1 MLSFSF
7 CNESQ
12 AHFCSSWCR
21 GRSEKSR
28 KEICFLARNLFA
40 NSKSVTVKERDT
52 VTNLSTWSHLTNQ
65 SMIPESGI
73 MKRRNQRHFS
83 RLRRPFPLPS
93 PPLGPLSWP
102 IFFPVARF
110 LPFPHSGAWS
120 QARSSRFPHTRNT
133 KAANSKTFPS
143 NCVTIQLTVRA
154 WSRLLSRYY
163 MKGAKGAAIFIQRL
177 VAVYLFLA
185 WFIRRA

>member
-21 GRSEKSR
+21 GRSEKNR

-40 NSKSVTVKERDT
+40 KSRSVKVKERDT
-52 VTNLSTWSHLTNQ
+52 VNSTTNLSTWSHLTNQ

-73 MKRRNQRHFS
+73 MKRRNQRHVS
-83 RLRRPFPLPS
+83 RLRCPFPLPS
-93 PPLGPLSWP
+93 PPPSPFSSP
-102 IFFPVARF
+102 IFFPVSRF

-120 QARSSRFPHTRNT
+120 QARSSRFPRPASGKWTSLF
-133 KAANSKTFPS
+133 SK
-143 NCVTIQLTVRA
+143 
-154 WSRLLSRYY
+154 
-163 MKGAKGAAIFIQRL
+163 
-177 VAVYLFLA
+177 
-185 WFIRRA
+185 IRIIWKN